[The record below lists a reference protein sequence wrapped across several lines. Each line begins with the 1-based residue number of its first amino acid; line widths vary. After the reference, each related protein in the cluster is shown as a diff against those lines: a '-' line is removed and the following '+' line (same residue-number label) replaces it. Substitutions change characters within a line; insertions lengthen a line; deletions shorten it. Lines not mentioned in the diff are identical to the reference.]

1 MEQEIH
7 LLLVLL
13 KEIMEEMDLQVLLVQ
28 AVVVVEHLQQD
39 LLVHKETQLLVE
51 QVELVLVC
59 LMLLELQVNLQ
70 EDIII
75 FQVEPVVEH
84 NIINQVVME
93 QILLAV

>member
-1 MEQEIH
+1 
-7 LLLVLL
+7 
-13 KEIMEEMDLQVLLVQ
+13 
-28 AVVVVEHLQQD
+28 VVVVEHLQQD

-75 FQVEPVVEH
+75 FQVVVE
-84 NIINQVVME
+84 VVLIQMLVLHK
-93 QILLAV
+93 LLEDLAEVE